1 MAYKQSP
8 GKMNTP
14 KTGAGIPS
22 ALLQEIPTKKNPNLS
37 KEEQE
42 LLSDR
47 NMNRGRW
54 NEFNKTMGSIGKPK
68 TQAEAD
74 VAYDKLESLMKAQR
88 AQDSTFIVNNRVMRK
103 GQYVDSSMAFK
114 KPEDVEYDESALG
127 KLHPTTQSQ
136 YTINKFRRGKDG
148 NVQFIWDPK

>member
-1 MAYKQSP
+1 MAYTQSP

-47 NMNRGRW
+47 DMSSDKW
-54 NEFNKTMGSIGKPK
+54 NDFSATVRKIGKPK

-74 VAYDKLESLMKAQR
+74 VAHNKLESLMKTQR
-88 AQDSTFIVNNRVMRK
+88 AQDSTFIVNNRVIRK
-103 GQYVDSSMAFK
+103 GKYVDSSMAFK
-114 KPEDVEYDESALG
+114 KPEDQEYEKSSEGRVNPESWA
-127 KLHPTTQSQ
+127 K
-136 YTINKFRRGKDG
+136 YTVNKFRRGKDG
-148 NVQFIWDPK
+148 NVEFILK

>member
-1 MAYKQSP
+1 MYKQSP

-47 NMNRGRW
+47 NMSSDKW
-54 NEFNKTMGSIGKPK
+54 NDFSLTLRKIGKPK

-74 VAYDKLESLMKAQR
+74 VAHNKLESLMKRQR
-88 AQDSTFIVNNRVMRK
+88 VQDSTFIVNNRVTRK
-103 GQYVDSSMAFK
+103 GKYVDSSMAFR
-114 KPEDVEYDESALG
+114 KPNDEGGEY
-127 KLHPTTQSQ
+127 TV
-136 YTINKFRRGKDG
+136 NKFRRGKDG
-148 NVQFIWDPK
+148 SVEFY